1 MIEIGS
7 RVRIVGSGTDR
18 GGTDRGGRLGT
29 VILVTAAGDGY
40 LVEMDESV
48 AIGPG
53 SFRGRELVPSQR
65 RWWCGAEDLRVV
77 TPPGWLWR
85 RLSRVRRLDPP
96 ADLAAARSASRGLA
110 RPKTS
115 EESEELERQL
125 RGA

>member
-1 MIEIGS
+1 MIEIGT
-7 RVRIVGSGTDR
+7 RVRIVGGAAAGS
-18 GGTDRGGRLGT
+18 GRLGT
-29 VILVTAAGDGY
+29 VIHVTAVGDGY

-77 TPPGWLWR
+77 APPGWLWR
-85 RLSRVRRLDPP
+85 RISRVRRSEPP

-110 RPKTS
+110 RRRTS
-115 EESEELERQL
+115 EESEELKQQL